1 MKEQRRK
8 VAGAWEK
15 AAHSVKSWMTKFAGS
30 KASQTSIAGS
40 KASQTNIAGS
50 KASQTSK
57 ESAKQTLEGE
67 GKRLLAMLKALI
79 AQNQLSTGPQVAVA
93 VPEASVEAPPASQ
106 QQKKKLLFSAADLQG
121 VSLQQKKKK
130 KETENEAALQQ
141 QKSSGKKTGRPFS
154 ALDLSSV
161 RLKGTKSVTKHAGA
175 HNGPP
180 PPKQAGAGP
189 TPLHEQLKRALQ
201 SKFFKVRATPSA
213 TANAAAPEQD
223 DVDEWQ

>member
-1 MKEQRRK
+1 M
-8 VAGAWEK
+8 AGAWEK

-30 KASQTSIAGS
+30 KASQT
-40 KASQTNIAGS
+40 N
-50 KASQTSK
+50 K
-57 ESAKQTLEGE
+57 ESAKQTLESE
-67 GKRLLAMLKALI
+67 GKRLLTMLKALI
-79 AQNQLSTGPQVAVA
+79 AQNQLSTGPSQVAVA
-93 VPEASVEAPPASQ
+93 VPEASVEAPPAEQ

-130 KETENEAALQQ
+130 KETENEAAPQQ

-161 RLKGTKSVTKHAGA
+161 RLKGTKNVVKPAA
-175 HNGPP
+175 P

-213 TANAAAPEQD
+213 TANAAPEQD

>member
-79 AQNQLSTGPQVAVA
+79 AQNQLSTGPSQVA
-93 VPEASVEAPPASQ
+93 VPEASVEAPPAEQ
-106 QQKKKLLFSAADLQG
+106 QQKKKC
-121 VSLQQKKKK
+121 
-130 KETENEAALQQ
+130 
-141 QKSSGKKTGRPFS
+141 
-154 ALDLSSV
+154 
-161 RLKGTKSVTKHAGA
+161 
-175 HNGPP
+175 
-180 PPKQAGAGP
+180 
-189 TPLHEQLKRALQ
+189 
-201 SKFFKVRATPSA
+201 
-213 TANAAAPEQD
+213 
-223 DVDEWQ
+223 